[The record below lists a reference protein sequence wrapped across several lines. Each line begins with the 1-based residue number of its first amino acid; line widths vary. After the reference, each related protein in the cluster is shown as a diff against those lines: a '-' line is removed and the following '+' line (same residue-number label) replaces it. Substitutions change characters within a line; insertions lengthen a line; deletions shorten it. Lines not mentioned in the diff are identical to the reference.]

1 LHRTDNARGRRGP
14 CRVGD
19 KWRVRNGDFTG
30 WTVTGDGISIDSV
43 FPATGNFDA
52 AFGASSDDPDP
63 GILSQSI
70 VTTPGTSYS
79 LSFSLQD
86 ESGNPGNSFVI
97 SFGGYSATIT
107 GDAAAFSYTDESF
120 LVPVGDI
127 TDISTTLSFQ
137 GINNDSDWNLDD
149 VSVTQ
154 TSIPEPPMGLML
166 TAAALLVFSLAK
178 VRARRA

>member
-1 LHRTDNARGRRGP
+1 
-14 CRVGD
+14 
-19 KWRVRNGDFTG
+19 
-30 WTVTGDGISIDSV
+30 
-43 FPATGNFDA
+43 
-52 AFGASSDDPDP
+52 
-63 GILSQSI
+63 
-70 VTTPGTSYS
+70 
-79 LSFSLQD
+79 
-86 ESGNPGNSFVI
+86 
-97 SFGGYSATIT
+97 
-107 GDAAAFSYTDESF
+107 
-120 LVPVGDI
+120 VPVGDI